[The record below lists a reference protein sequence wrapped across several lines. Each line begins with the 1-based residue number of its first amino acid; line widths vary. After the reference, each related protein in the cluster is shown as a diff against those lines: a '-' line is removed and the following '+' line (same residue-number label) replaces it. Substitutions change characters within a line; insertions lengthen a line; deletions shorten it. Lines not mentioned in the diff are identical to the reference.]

1 MKANI
6 GTIVKILQKD
16 APYNAYG
23 KTGSVVDIDQE
34 AGETWFQVQFDKTN
48 QQRPYETWVR
58 ERDLKQIEKRKRK

>member
-1 MKANI
+1 MI
-6 GTIVKILQKD
+6 RVKILQKD

-34 AGETWFQVQFDKTN
+34 EGEMWFQVQFDKPN

-58 ERDLKQIEKRKRK
+58 ERDLKQIKEFLK